1 MTGVAALLAA
11 ATAAYLAARWL
22 EAPALPFLLAAGV
35 ALSAA
40 YPVPGGLLEDGLVL
54 GVSVLLFVAGLELEP
69 GRIGDRGRAAIRVGL
84 VQALVLAGLGFAV
97 CLTLG
102 FTPVEAGYLALALT
116 ASSTLVGVRILKRR
130 REMFEPYGRVVL
142 GVLLLQDVL
151 VLLAIPLVTRLGPA
165 GGAAAETLGAIALLG
180 AACAAVRRWGAP
192 LLARADEELLI
203 LASLST
209 LFLFGWG
216 AELLGVPLVV
226 GAFLAGVA
234 LARFPVNRM
243 VRSEVAPIGEFFSAL
258 FFTALGALVRVPS
271 AAELWQAGLLAALV
285 LAVTPPLV
293 TAVAERSGLSSRS
306 ALDAGLLLSQTSEL
320 SLVIGLAGMVQGDLD
335 PGVFTVIVLVTAT
348 TMLLTPLLAGD
359 AVSRRL
365 LRLHPSQWRTPEGTA
380 PAGHVLLLGGGT
392 TGRTLL
398 EGLSRS
404 EAEVVVVDRDASVT
418 AALRS
423 RGVRAICGE
432 ASDPRILEAAGAG
445 RARVV
450 VSTLGRASD
459 SQAVLAAVE
468 PGTEVLVRVDTVEE
482 ARKIREWGG
491 TPVLLSERAA
501 ESLMEW
507 YDRSAADLDRRLAE
521 RAGPSSG
528 SS

>member
-1 MTGVAALLAA
+1 MTGVTALLAA
-11 ATAAYLAARWL
+11 ATVAYLLARWL

-35 ALSAA
+35 ALSAV
-40 YPVPGGLLEDGLVL
+40 YPVPAGLLEDGLVL

-69 GRIGDRGRAAIRVGL
+69 GRIGDRGRAAVRVGL
-84 VQALVLAGLGFAV
+84 VQALALAALAFGV
-97 CLTLG
+97 CLPLG
-102 FTPVEAGYLALALT
+102 FTPLEAGYLALALT

-165 GGAAAETLGAIALLG
+165 GGAVVETLGAITLLG
-180 AACAAVRRWGAP
+180 AACAAVRTWGAP
-192 LLARADEELLI
+192 LLSRADDEMLI

-209 LFLFGWG
+209 LFLFALG
-216 AELLGVPLVV
+216 AELLGIPLVV

-234 LARFPVNRM
+234 LARFPVNRI

-271 AAELWQAGLLAALV
+271 ATELWQAGLLAALV
-285 LAVTPPLV
+285 VVVTPPLV
-293 TAVAERSGLSSRS
+293 TIVAERSGLSARS

-335 PGVFTVIVLVTAT
+335 PGVFTVIVLVTAA
-348 TMLLTPLLAGD
+348 TMLLTPLLASD

-365 LRLHPSQWRTPEGTA
+365 LRLHPSQWRTPEEAA

-398 EGLSRS
+398 GELALP
-404 EAEVVVVDRDASVT
+404 ETDVVVVDRDPSVT
-418 AALRS
+418 ARLRS
-423 RGVRAICGE
+423 RGIRAICGE
-432 ASDPRILEAAGAG
+432 ASDPRVLEAVGA
-445 RARVV
+445 RNARVV
-450 VSTLGRASD
+450 ISTVGRTSD
-459 SQAVLAAVE
+459 SEDVLAAVGS
-468 PGTEVLVRVDTVEE
+468 GTDVLVRVTTEVE
-482 ARKIREWGG
+482 ARRIRERGG
-491 TPVLLSERAA
+491 TPVLVPERAA

-507 YDRSAADLDRRLAE
+507 YDRSAAELDRRLAE
-521 RAGPSSG
+521 RLESG
-528 SS
+528 